1 MLIYA
6 HRGASADFPEQSRQA
21 YLEAIKQGADGFE
34 CDLRLTKDQEL
45 ICWHDADTL
54 RMSGQK
60 VKIADST
67 FEELSFAKPLLFTE
81 LFRIAYE
88 SGKNLALETKHPVKT
103 GGAVERELLRL
114 ISDSHGITIDVMSF
128 SNLAVRRI
136 ISAGFSGVNL
146 AHNKLGLALANSP
159 IIGPGLH
166 LIKQDPKIVDRAH
179 LAGKKVYV
187 WTVNSDEDV
196 KFCADLGVDAIMS
209 DNPAR
214 ARKALGYA

>member
-1 MLIYA
+1 M
-6 HRGASADFPEQSRQA
+6 
-21 YLEAIKQGADGFE
+21 
-34 CDLRLTKDQEL
+34 
-45 ICWHDADTL
+45 
-54 RMSGQK
+54 
-60 VKIADST
+60 
-67 FEELSFAKPLLFTE
+67 
-81 LFRIAYE
+81 
-88 SGKNLALETKHPVKT
+88 ALETKHPVKT

-146 AHNKLGLALANSP
+146 VHNKLGLALANSP